1 MELLE
6 NQNLDS
12 NDFVLSIIIFLGFL
26 VLLIKKID
34 PNQFNF
40 LKNPFV
46 IKLYYQRYLIDRNF
60 KIFDKFYL
68 LIYFYILISI
78 SLFLSFFGKYFLY
91 IPITIFNFL
100 KVSSLLA
107 IFLFIRSL
115 MHVTILRIIK
125 NGSILKKYWFHSLIF
140 NTHSTFFW
148 IIITT
153 TLEINGF
160 LTLSS
165 FKYALVTF
173 ISSSIYFNLYSLI
186 KIAKYST
193 KNFIYLFYYICASK
207 LLPWVFLANYY
218 L

>member
-34 PNQFNF
+34 RNQFNF

-140 NTHSTFFW
+140 NTYSTFFW

-153 TLEINGF
+153 TLELNGF

-165 FKYALVTF
+165 LKYTIVAI

-186 KIAKYST
+186 KMSKYST

-207 LLPWVFLANYY
+207 LLPWVLLASYY

>member
-1 MELLE
+1 MVNLGLE
-6 NQNLDS
+6 ILKD
-12 NDFVLSIIIFLGFL
+12 LSCSH
-26 VLLIKKID
+26 
-34 PNQFNF
+34 
-40 LKNPFV
+40 
-46 IKLYYQRYLIDRNF
+46 R
-60 KIFDKFYL
+60 
-68 LIYFYILISI
+68 
-78 SLFLSFFGKYFLY
+78 SFFGKYFLY

-125 NGSILKKYWFHSLIF
+125 NGSILKKYWFHSFIF
-140 NTHSTFFW
+140 NTYSTFFW

-153 TLEINGF
+153 TLELNGF

-165 FKYALVTF
+165 LKYTIVAI

-186 KIAKYST
+186 KMSKYST

-207 LLPWVFLANYY
+207 LLPWVLLASYY